1 MKDKIIYFLEFAVS
15 LAILLFFQE
24 YTLNVLGN
32 FGIDLNRF
40 SSEVITL
47 IIFGIQVLLCVILYF
62 IYKSSIKQNGHSFK
76 IHLLKNLLYTL
87 LILAVMTVVM
97 NIAIYFIKYIANM
110 FGVTLI
116 EKEFFN
122 VIQNTIS
129 IDYIVNL
136 IKYAVLIPFS
146 YVVVYVLGIER
157 LFRKN
162 GVKILMSGLI
172 WAVVEAFNYSPSL
185 INVFFNVL
193 PTLIL
198 GVFLSYIYS
207 RNKNIWY
214 PIVIYGLYLLF
225 SPLLIGYLGW

>member
-214 PIVIYGLYLLF
+214 PIIIFGLYLLF